1 MPRFSFVI
9 NIAALAIALMI
20 SVALLMSSPAR
31 SQIDKSNATFNE
43 AMQAVKDK
51 DFRHAAKLFLLQ
63 SENNQHDAQYNLAIL
78 LEAGK
83 GVPQDF
89 TKALIWAWSA
99 QLGGIEAAEELAE
112 DLTGYLP
119 DKSIEEVRE
128 AVRARLEA
136 RIKEGSAD
144 AVSQFASF
152 HLQMLDEPDYETA
165 YIWFSISTALGLKG
179 TLEARDDARD
189 NVEDERLVDL
199 QSEAGTIYESLNIS
213 LD

>member
-51 DFRHAAKLFLLQ
+51 DFRHAAKLLLLQ

-112 DLTGYLP
+112 DLTGYLF
-119 DKSIEEVRE
+119 
-128 AVRARLEA
+128 
-136 RIKEGSAD
+136 G
-144 AVSQFASF
+144 
-152 HLQMLDEPDYETA
+152 
-165 YIWFSISTALGLKG
+165 
-179 TLEARDDARD
+179 
-189 NVEDERLVDL
+189 
-199 QSEAGTIYESLNIS
+199 
-213 LD
+213 

>member
-1 MPRFSFVI
+1 MQSRIPRLNLS
-9 NIAALAIALMI
+9 ALAGTVVLSLALTATNP
-20 SVALLMSSPAR
+20 SAA
-31 SQIDKSNATFNE
+31 QIDTSTATFNE
-43 AMQAVKDK
+43 AVQAVKDK
-51 DFRHAAKLFLLQ
+51 NFRHAAKLFALQ
-63 SENNQHDAQYNLAIL
+63 AENNQHDAQYNLAIL

-119 DKSIEEVRE
+119 EKSIEEVRE

-136 RIKEGSAD
+136 RIKAGNAD

-199 QSEAGTIYESLNIS
+199 QSEAGSIYEGLNIS
-213 LD
+213 FD